1 MYPPASVSFLVAMA
15 KYVTRSKL
23 REGELFF
30 FFFLL
35 QFEGAVRLG
44 GEGLAEGA

>member
-1 MYPPASVSFLVAMA
+1 MYPPASATFLVAMA

-30 FFFLL
+30 CL

>member
-23 REGELFF
+23 REGEFF
-30 FFFLL
+30 FFFCL
-35 QFEGAVRLG
+35 QFEGAVCLG